1 MILETQNSQRV
12 PLEHNGAIMSL
23 SSKTAS
29 IYSSR
34 IHLGGTAFPI
44 SPLIDVPTLGPC
56 GIPTRKTNLK
66 KYELVY
72 AIGCPC

>member
-1 MILETQNSQRV
+1 MILKTQNLQRV

-29 IYSSR
+29 IYSSCT
-34 IHLGGTAFPI
+34 HLVPI
-44 SPLIDVPTLGPC
+44 IPLIDVPTLGLC

-66 KYELVY
+66 KY
-72 AIGCPC
+72 